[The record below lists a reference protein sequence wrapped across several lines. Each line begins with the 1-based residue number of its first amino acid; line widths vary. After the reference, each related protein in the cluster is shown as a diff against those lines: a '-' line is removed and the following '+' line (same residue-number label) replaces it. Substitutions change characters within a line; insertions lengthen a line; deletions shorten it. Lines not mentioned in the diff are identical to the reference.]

1 MLRFYANNDGEN
13 YWSQY
18 VNTKV
23 KGDIYITQVKVL
35 SADKV
40 KNLSEATTADTYTV
54 GQTTFV
60 GKMDYVAT
68 KGTYLYDNVVYA
80 SFYDTNVALVGDT
93 VRFYARSLHPG
104 NIIDGTNTDGTNETV
119 HTVVG
124 MELAEAT
131 DKNKMYIVAS
141 GVVAEEM
148 YVQFFTGRESGH
160 FGTGVISNG
169 NMTYEVLEDGYV
181 RFCFDLSSYNS
192 SLKYFRLWTGQKLQ
206 MMDVEAVHIRDVYFG
221 D

>member
-1 MLRFYANNDGEN
+1 
-13 YWSQY
+13 
-18 VNTKV
+18 
-23 KGDIYITQVKVL
+23 
-35 SADKV
+35 
-40 KNLSEATTADTYTV
+40 
-54 GQTTFV
+54 
-60 GKMDYVAT
+60 MDYIAT
-68 KGTYLYDNVVYA
+68 KGTYLYDNAVYA

-93 VRFYARSLHPG
+93 VRFYARSLHPN
-104 NIIDGTNTDGTNETV
+104 NISDGTNTDGTNETV

-141 GVVAEEM
+141 GLVAEEM

-160 FGTGVISNG
+160 FGTGVLSNN